1 MRAMLLDQFG
11 DPSNFRL
18 GELPD
23 PVAGPGQVLV
33 RVAAASLNPVDYK
46 VRRRG
51 GAIAPEP
58 PVVLGCDAAG
68 IVEAVGESVTGFAPG
83 DRVYGCVGGVKGLP
97 GTYAELVAADARL
110 LAPAP
115 NRLTLREAAAL
126 PLVTITAWE
135 GLFDRAGLQEGES
148 VLVHGGA
155 GGVGHVAIQ
164 LAKAKGARVFATV
177 STPVKAEIA
186 RRLGAEETIDYR
198 AEKPEAYV
206 ARLTEGRGFD
216 VVFDATGGS
225 DIGTSFAAARLNGR
239 VVTIVSSYTAD
250 LAPMHGKGLSLH
262 VVFMLIPMLHDRG
275 RARHGEILREAAA
288 LADAGRLRPL
298 LDARTFGLE
307 DVDDAH
313 RHLESGQAVGKVVID
328 VDPGLE

>member
-1 MRAMLLDQFG
+1 MKAMLLDQFG
-11 DPSNFRL
+11 DPSHFRL
-18 GELPD
+18 GHLPD

-33 RVAAASLNPVDYK
+33 CVAAASVNPVDYK
-46 VRRRG
+46 IRRRG

-58 PVVLGCDAAG
+58 PVVLGCDVAG
-68 IVEAVGESVTGFAPG
+68 VVESVGEGVTGFARG

-110 LAPAP
+110 LARAP
-115 NRLTLREAAAL
+115 SRLTLREAAAL

-135 GLFDRAGLQEGES
+135 GLFDRADLQPGES

-164 LAKAKGARVFATV
+164 LARAKGARVAATV
-177 STPVKAEIA
+177 STPEKAEIA

-198 AEKPEAYV
+198 TEAPAAYV
-206 ARLTEGRGFD
+206 ARLTGGRGFD

-225 DIGTSFAAARLNGR
+225 DLPASFAAARLNGR
-239 VVTIVSSYTAD
+239 VVTIVASYTAD
-250 LAPMHGKGLSLH
+250 LALMHTKGLSLH
-262 VVFMLIPMLHDRG
+262 VVFMLIPLLHDRG
-275 RARHGEILREAAA
+275 RERHGAILREAAA

-298 LDARTFGLE
+298 LDPGSFHLADAAE
-307 DVDDAH
+307 AH
-313 RHLESGQAVGKVVID
+313 RHLEGGRAVGKVVIE
-328 VDPGLE
+328 VDSSLE